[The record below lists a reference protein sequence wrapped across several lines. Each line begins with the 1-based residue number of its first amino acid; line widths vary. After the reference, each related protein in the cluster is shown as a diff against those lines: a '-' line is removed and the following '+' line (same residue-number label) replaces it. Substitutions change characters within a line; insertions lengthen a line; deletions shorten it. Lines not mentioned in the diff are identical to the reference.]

1 MARSVRLTLETS
13 STTPCRVFF
22 EPEGAEVGLPATE
35 TFTVE
40 IRGGDESG
48 PVEITHSPD
57 ALTVWAPAGA
67 ETLVWDSSGTQ
78 LSV

>member
-13 STTPCRVFF
+13 STTPCRVF

-48 PVEITHSPD
+48 PVEITRSP
-57 ALTVWAPAGA
+57 LTVWAPAGA
-67 ETLVWDSSGTQ
+67 EALVWDSSGTQ